1 MVVNSTVYKKRICS
15 LILGFCFIGL
25 GQNMSAVE
33 LTNMQV
39 DRKGDRFY
47 MDSTLLVE
55 APIESMLA
63 ILLDYNNLHQFSRG
77 IVHSQE
83 VTPDDD
89 NVRRVYT
96 HIRGCVAFIC
106 RSVERV
112 EKLEVFD
119 EHRIVATLVP
129 ELSKNV
135 VWNLSTWE
143 LESVS
148 VTAKKANDKPVQLTR
163 IHYTLEFEPDF
174 WVPPIIGGYLVKKSL
189 SEDGVEI
196 LSRMEAHAQGKFPLE
211 LDKNR
216 LQTFPHLKTDDLDF
230 VSMQNPDENKSR
242 VKESKHPIEDTY

>member
-1 MVVNSTVYKKRICS
+1 VVKSGIRNKRIWC

-25 GQNMSAVE
+25 GQNMNAVE

-47 MDSTLLVE
+47 MNSTLLVE

-77 IVHSQE
+77 IVHSQV

-89 NVRRVYT
+89 DVRRVYT

-106 RSVERV
+106 RSIERI

-135 VWNLSTWE
+135 AWNLSTWE
-143 LESVS
+143 LERVS
-148 VTAKKANDKPVQLTR
+148 VKAKQANNKPVQLTR

-196 LSRMEAHAQGKFPLE
+196 LSRMEAHAQGKFPLVA
-211 LDKNR
+211 DKNR
-216 LQTFPHLKTDDLDF
+216 LQTFPHLKTEDLDF
-230 VSMQNPDENKSR
+230 VSMQKPE
-242 VKESKHPIEDTY
+242 HPLEDTF